1 MALNASERTL
11 LDVCAQAIVR
21 DTSVAINLL
30 QLRGRDFDDDVP
42 NYLAEQVEKLSGGRY
57 RLRKADPALT
67 AQRVRGT
74 YCYLARCPTGT
85 PNEMVTELAAD
96 MFLVGIGPYERGCT
110 LHEQAASEE
119 QVAQYRQYV
128 AKAAA
133 ERAKRE
139 SAEAIAAEYVE
150 AVRRYLQG
158 ILDTHPALDGAERQ
172 KIAASLT
179 RLSIETGMGDIA
191 RLCGELGVDLREAI
205 AAN

>member
-1 MALNASERTL
+1 MALNVSERTL
-11 LDVCAQAIVR
+11 LDVCAQAIVSE
-21 DTSVAINLL
+21 TPVEINLL
-30 QLRGRDFDDDVP
+30 QLRSRDFDDDVP
-42 NYLAEQVEKLSGGRY
+42 NYLAEQVEKLSSGRY

-67 AQRVRGT
+67 AQRARGT
-74 YCYLARCPTGT
+74 YCYLARCSAGT
-85 PNEMVTELAAD
+85 PNEMVTELADD

-110 LHEQAASEE
+110 LHEQVASEE
-119 QVAQYRQYV
+119 QVAQYRLYV

-139 SAEAIAAEYVE
+139 SAEAVAAEYVE
-150 AVRRYLQG
+150 AVRRYFQG
-158 ILDTHPALDGAERQ
+158 ILDTHPALDDAERQ